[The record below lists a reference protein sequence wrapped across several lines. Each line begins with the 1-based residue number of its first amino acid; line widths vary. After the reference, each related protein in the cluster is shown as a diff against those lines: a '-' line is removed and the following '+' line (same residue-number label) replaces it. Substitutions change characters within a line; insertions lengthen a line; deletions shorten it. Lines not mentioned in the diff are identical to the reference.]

1 MIERAETFVVVS
13 SAVNPRYNPIN
24 VDAKE
29 PGNRSAGRRR
39 DFGE

>member
-24 VDAKE
+24 VDPK
-29 PGNRSAGRRR
+29 
-39 DFGE
+39 DQDLD